1 MELRHL
7 RYFLAIAETASFT
20 RAAERLRLT
29 QPTLSHQIKQLEQE
43 LGAPLF
49 DRMGLKV
56 RLTAKGKVLKSYA
69 EQALNVIE
77 SGLTA
82 VSDLDGLVHGELHVG
97 VFHSFATSLL
107 PQTLAQFIQ
116 SHPGVHVV
124 LRQQSRAEMEQ
135 GLING
140 DLDFAVG
147 YAPPVSERIVA
158 ETLFTEPFVL
168 AVGEHHPWSALS
180 KIEPRRLHDQPLVL
194 LTPEHPSR
202 QLIDRYFQ
210 SKGVAPRVV
219 AEMNSNEAVLAMVR
233 FSSLATIL
241 SERIVAGTAG
251 LKAVPLA
258 GPALARTAALFWNR
272 EAYRP
277 AAARLAAEMIRAAHA
292 PRARGKTPRAAA

>member
-124 LRQQSRAEMEQ
+124 A
-135 GLING
+135 
-140 DLDFAVG
+140 
-147 YAPPVSERIVA
+147 
-158 ETLFTEPFVL
+158 
-168 AVGEHHPWSALS
+168 
-180 KIEPRRLHDQPLVL
+180 
-194 LTPEHPSR
+194 
-202 QLIDRYFQ
+202 
-210 SKGVAPRVV
+210 
-219 AEMNSNEAVLAMVR
+219 
-233 FSSLATIL
+233 
-241 SERIVAGTAG
+241 
-251 LKAVPLA
+251 LA
-258 GPALARTAALFWNR
+258 GASA
-272 EAYRP
+272 
-277 AAARLAAEMIRAAHA
+277 
-292 PRARGKTPRAAA
+292 